1 MNKVGVVLSGCG
13 HQDGSEIHEAV
24 FTLHALEKAGAEA
37 IIMAPDMDQ
46 FHVINHLNGN
56 EDLSESRNILVESAR
71 IARGK
76 VVDVASVSGHQLDA
90 LIFPGGT
97 GMAKNIFDY
106 SMAGINCTVISDVQ
120 KLVVEILEANKP
132 LGAICIAPVMVAKVL
147 EFLGRTG
154 TVTGGFNVEI
164 NNDIKAMGINTIE
177 AGAEAGAVAGQHHGA
192 HVDLRRQRLADF
204 DQGLKQ
210 RPVQGVVPLGAVQPH
225 LGHRA
230 MALQLQDLA
239 HRFARLSCARSMPTR
254 SRHRVNICR

>member
-120 KLVVEILEANKP
+120 RLVVEILEADKP
-132 LGAICIAPVMVAKVL
+132 LGAICIAPVMVAKIL
-147 EFLGRTG
+147 EYLGRTG

-177 AGAEAGAVAGQHHGA
+177 VGAEEIVIDKENKIITTPAYVEA
-192 HVDLRRQRLADF
+192 
-204 DQGLKQ
+204 K
-210 RPVQGVVPLGAVQPH
+210 
-225 LGHRA
+225 
-230 MALQLQDLA
+230 
-239 HRFARLSCARSMPTR
+239 SMNESFTGIEKL
-254 SRHRVNICR
+254 VNKVLDMI

>member
-24 FTLHALEKAGAEA
+24 FTLHALEKADAEA

-56 EDLSESRNILVESAR
+56 EELSESRNILVESAR

-76 VVDVASVSGHQLDA
+76 VIDVASVSGHQLDA

-120 KLVVEILEANKP
+120 RLVVEILEADKP
-132 LGAICIAPVMVAKVL
+132 LGAICIAPVMIAKVL
-147 EFLGRTG
+147 EYLGRTG

-164 NNDIKAMGINTIE
+164 NNDIKAMGINAVEVRAEEIVVDKENKIVTTPAYVDAKSMNESCTGIE
-177 AGAEAGAVAGQHHGA
+177 K
-192 HVDLRRQRLADF
+192 L
-204 DQGLKQ
+204 
-210 RPVQGVVPLGAVQPH
+210 
-225 LGHRA
+225 
-230 MALQLQDLA
+230 
-239 HRFARLSCARSMPTR
+239 
-254 SRHRVNICR
+254 VNKVLELI

>member
-24 FTLHALEKAGAEA
+24 FTLHAIEKAGAEA

-56 EDLSESRNILVESAR
+56 EELSESRNILVESAR

-106 SMAGINCTVISDVQ
+106 SMAGINCTIISDVQ
-120 KLVVEILEANKP
+120 RLVVEILEADKP

-147 EFLGRTG
+147 EYLGRTG

-177 AGAEAGAVAGQHHGA
+177 VGAEEIVIDKENKIVTTPAYVEA
-192 HVDLRRQRLADF
+192 
-204 DQGLKQ
+204 K
-210 RPVQGVVPLGAVQPH
+210 
-225 LGHRA
+225 
-230 MALQLQDLA
+230 
-239 HRFARLSCARSMPTR
+239 SMNE
-254 SRHRVNICR
+254 SFMGIEKLVNKILDMI

>member
-1 MNKVGVVLSGCG
+1 MNKVGVVLSGFG

-24 FTLHALEKAGAEA
+24 FTLHALEKAEAEA

-56 EDLSESRNILVESAR
+56 EDVSESRNILVESAR

-120 KLVVEILEANKP
+120 RLVVEILEADKP

-177 AGAEAGAVAGQHHGA
+177 VGAEEIVIDKENKIVTTPAYVEA
-192 HVDLRRQRLADF
+192 
-204 DQGLKQ
+204 K
-210 RPVQGVVPLGAVQPH
+210 
-225 LGHRA
+225 
-230 MALQLQDLA
+230 
-239 HRFARLSCARSMPTR
+239 SMNESFTGIEKL
-254 SRHRVNICR
+254 VNKVLDMI

>member
-24 FTLHALEKAGAEA
+24 FTLHALEKAEAEA

-90 LIFPGGT
+90 LIIPGGT

-120 KLVVEILEANKP
+120 RLVVEILEADKP

-164 NNDIKAMGINTIE
+164 NNDIKAMGINIIE
-177 AGAEAGAVAGQHHGA
+177 VGAEEIVIDKENKIVTTPAYVEA
-192 HVDLRRQRLADF
+192 
-204 DQGLKQ
+204 K
-210 RPVQGVVPLGAVQPH
+210 
-225 LGHRA
+225 
-230 MALQLQDLA
+230 
-239 HRFARLSCARSMPTR
+239 SMNESFTGIEKL
-254 SRHRVNICR
+254 VNKVLDMI

>member
-24 FTLHALEKAGAEA
+24 FTLHALEKAEAEA

-120 KLVVEILEANKP
+120 RLVVEILEADKP
-132 LGAICIAPVMVAKVL
+132 LGAICIAPVMVAKIL

-177 AGAEAGAVAGQHHGA
+177 VGAEEIV
-192 HVDLRRQRLADF
+192 VDKENKIVTTPAYVEA
-204 DQGLKQ
+204 K
-210 RPVQGVVPLGAVQPH
+210 
-225 LGHRA
+225 
-230 MALQLQDLA
+230 
-239 HRFARLSCARSMPTR
+239 SMNESFTGIEKL
-254 SRHRVNICR
+254 VNKVLDMI

>member
-24 FTLHALEKAGAEA
+24 FTLHALEKADAEA

-56 EDLSESRNILVESAR
+56 EELSESRNILVESAR

-76 VVDVASVSGHQLDA
+76 VIDVASVSGHQLDA

-120 KLVVEILEANKP
+120 RLVVEILEADKP
-132 LGAICIAPVMVAKVL
+132 LGAICIAPVMIAKVL
-147 EFLGRTG
+147 EYLGRTG

-164 NNDIKAMGINTIE
+164 NNDIKAMGINAVE
-177 AGAEAGAVAGQHHGA
+177 VGAEEIV
-192 HVDLRRQRLADF
+192 VDKENKIVTTPAYVDA
-204 DQGLKQ
+204 KS
-210 RPVQGVVPLGAVQPH
+210 
-225 LGHRA
+225 
-230 MALQLQDLA
+230 MNE
-239 HRFARLSCARSMPTR
+239 SCTGIEKL
-254 SRHRVNICR
+254 VDKVLELI

>member
-1 MNKVGVVLSGCG
+1 MIKVGVVLSGCG

-120 KLVVEILEANKP
+120 RLVVEILEADKP

-147 EFLGRTG
+147 EYLGRTG

-177 AGAEAGAVAGQHHGA
+177 VGAEEIV
-192 HVDLRRQRLADF
+192 VDKENKIVTTPAYVEA
-204 DQGLKQ
+204 K
-210 RPVQGVVPLGAVQPH
+210 
-225 LGHRA
+225 
-230 MALQLQDLA
+230 
-239 HRFARLSCARSMPTR
+239 SMNESFTGIEKL
-254 SRHRVNICR
+254 VNKVLDMI

>member
-13 HQDGSEIHEAV
+13 HQDGSEIHESV

-76 VVDVASVSGHQLDA
+76 VVDVASVSGHQVDA

-120 KLVVEILEANKP
+120 RLVVEILEADKP

-154 TVTGGFNVEI
+154 TVTGGFNDEI

-177 AGAEAGAVAGQHHGA
+177 VGAEEIV
-192 HVDLRRQRLADF
+192 VDKENKIVTTPAYVEA
-204 DQGLKQ
+204 K
-210 RPVQGVVPLGAVQPH
+210 
-225 LGHRA
+225 
-230 MALQLQDLA
+230 
-239 HRFARLSCARSMPTR
+239 SMNEAFTGIEKL
-254 SRHRVNICR
+254 VNKVLDMI

>member
-56 EDLSESRNILVESAR
+56 EDLTESRNILVESAR

-120 KLVVEILEANKP
+120 RLVVEILEADKP

-177 AGAEAGAVAGQHHGA
+177 VGAEEIVIDKENKIVTTPAYVEAKSMNES
-192 HVDLRRQRLADF
+192 F
-204 DQGLKQ
+204 
-210 RPVQGVVPLGAVQPH
+210 LGIEK
-225 LGHRA
+225 L
-230 MALQLQDLA
+230 
-239 HRFARLSCARSMPTR
+239 
-254 SRHRVNICR
+254 VNKVLDMI

>member
-56 EDLSESRNILVESAR
+56 EDLTESRNILVESAR

-120 KLVVEILEANKP
+120 RLVVEILEADKP

-177 AGAEAGAVAGQHHGA
+177 VGAEEIV
-192 HVDLRRQRLADF
+192 VDKKNKIVTTPAYVEA
-204 DQGLKQ
+204 K
-210 RPVQGVVPLGAVQPH
+210 
-225 LGHRA
+225 
-230 MALQLQDLA
+230 
-239 HRFARLSCARSMPTR
+239 SMHESFTGIEKL
-254 SRHRVNICR
+254 VIKVLDMI

>member
-1 MNKVGVVLSGCG
+1 MKKVGVVLSGCG

-24 FTLHALEKAGAEA
+24 FTLHALEKADAEA

-120 KLVVEILEANKP
+120 RLVVEILEADKP

-177 AGAEAGAVAGQHHGA
+177 VGAEEIVIDKENKIVTTPAYVEA
-192 HVDLRRQRLADF
+192 
-204 DQGLKQ
+204 K
-210 RPVQGVVPLGAVQPH
+210 
-225 LGHRA
+225 
-230 MALQLQDLA
+230 
-239 HRFARLSCARSMPTR
+239 SMNESFTGIEKL
-254 SRHRVNICR
+254 VNKVLDMI

>member
-106 SMAGINCTVISDVQ
+106 SIAGINCTVISDVQ
-120 KLVVEILEANKP
+120 RLVVEILEADKP
-132 LGAICIAPVMVAKVL
+132 LGAICIAPVMVAKIL
-147 EFLGRTG
+147 EYLGRTG

-177 AGAEAGAVAGQHHGA
+177 VGAEEIV
-192 HVDLRRQRLADF
+192 VDKENKIVTTPAYVEA
-204 DQGLKQ
+204 K
-210 RPVQGVVPLGAVQPH
+210 
-225 LGHRA
+225 
-230 MALQLQDLA
+230 
-239 HRFARLSCARSMPTR
+239 SMNESFTGIEKL
-254 SRHRVNICR
+254 VNKVLDMI

>member
-120 KLVVEILEANKP
+120 RLVVEILEADKP

-164 NNDIKAMGINTIE
+164 NNDIKAMGINIIE
-177 AGAEAGAVAGQHHGA
+177 VGAEEIV
-192 HVDLRRQRLADF
+192 VDKENKIVTTPAYVEA
-204 DQGLKQ
+204 K
-210 RPVQGVVPLGAVQPH
+210 
-225 LGHRA
+225 
-230 MALQLQDLA
+230 
-239 HRFARLSCARSMPTR
+239 SMNE
-254 SRHRVNICR
+254 SFMGIEKLVNKVLDMI

>member
-24 FTLHALEKAGAEA
+24 FTLHAIEKAGAEA

-56 EDLSESRNILVESAR
+56 EELSESRNILVESAR

-120 KLVVEILEANKP
+120 RLVVEILEADKP

-147 EFLGRTG
+147 EYLGRTG

-177 AGAEAGAVAGQHHGA
+177 VGAEEIVIDKENKIVTTPAYVEA
-192 HVDLRRQRLADF
+192 
-204 DQGLKQ
+204 K
-210 RPVQGVVPLGAVQPH
+210 
-225 LGHRA
+225 
-230 MALQLQDLA
+230 
-239 HRFARLSCARSMPTR
+239 SMNESFTGIEKL
-254 SRHRVNICR
+254 VNKVLDMI

>member
-24 FTLHALEKAGAEA
+24 FTLHALEKAEAEA

-97 GMAKNIFDY
+97 GMGKNIFDY

-120 KLVVEILEANKP
+120 RLVVEILEADKP

-154 TVTGGFNVEI
+154 TVTGGFNDEI

-177 AGAEAGAVAGQHHGA
+177 VGAEEIV
-192 HVDLRRQRLADF
+192 VDKENKIVTTPAYVEA
-204 DQGLKQ
+204 K
-210 RPVQGVVPLGAVQPH
+210 
-225 LGHRA
+225 
-230 MALQLQDLA
+230 
-239 HRFARLSCARSMPTR
+239 SMNESFTGIEKL
-254 SRHRVNICR
+254 VNKVLDMI

>member
-24 FTLHALEKAGAEA
+24 FTLHALEKADAEA

-56 EDLSESRNILVESAR
+56 EELSESRNILVESAR

-76 VVDVASVSGHQLDA
+76 VIDVASVSGHQLDA

-120 KLVVEILEANKP
+120 RLVVEILEADKP

-177 AGAEAGAVAGQHHGA
+177 VGAEEIV
-192 HVDLRRQRLADF
+192 VDKENKIVTTPAYVDA
-204 DQGLKQ
+204 KS
-210 RPVQGVVPLGAVQPH
+210 
-225 LGHRA
+225 
-230 MALQLQDLA
+230 MNE
-239 HRFARLSCARSMPTR
+239 SCTGIEKL
-254 SRHRVNICR
+254 VDKVLELI

>member
-24 FTLHALEKAGAEA
+24 FTLHALEKAEAEA

-71 IARGK
+71 IGRGK

-120 KLVVEILEANKP
+120 RLVVEILEADKP

-154 TVTGGFNVEI
+154 TVTGGFNDEI

-177 AGAEAGAVAGQHHGA
+177 VGAEEIVIDKENKIVTTPAYVEA
-192 HVDLRRQRLADF
+192 
-204 DQGLKQ
+204 K
-210 RPVQGVVPLGAVQPH
+210 
-225 LGHRA
+225 
-230 MALQLQDLA
+230 
-239 HRFARLSCARSMPTR
+239 SMNE
-254 SRHRVNICR
+254 SFMGIEKLVNKVLDMI

>member
-56 EDLSESRNILVESAR
+56 EDLTESRNILVESAR

-120 KLVVEILEANKP
+120 RLVVEILEADKP

-177 AGAEAGAVAGQHHGA
+177 VGAEEIV
-192 HVDLRRQRLADF
+192 VDKENKIVTTPAYVEA
-204 DQGLKQ
+204 K
-210 RPVQGVVPLGAVQPH
+210 
-225 LGHRA
+225 
-230 MALQLQDLA
+230 
-239 HRFARLSCARSMPTR
+239 SMNESFTGIEKL
-254 SRHRVNICR
+254 VNKVLDMI

>member
-1 MNKVGVVLSGCG
+1 MDKVGVVLSGCG

-97 GMAKNIFDY
+97 GMAKNIFNY
-106 SMAGINCTVISDVQ
+106 SMVGINCTVISDVQ
-120 KLVVEILEANKP
+120 RLVVEILEADKP

-147 EFLGRTG
+147 EYLGRTG

-177 AGAEAGAVAGQHHGA
+177 VGAEEIVIDKENKIVTTPAYVEA
-192 HVDLRRQRLADF
+192 
-204 DQGLKQ
+204 K
-210 RPVQGVVPLGAVQPH
+210 
-225 LGHRA
+225 
-230 MALQLQDLA
+230 
-239 HRFARLSCARSMPTR
+239 SMNE
-254 SRHRVNICR
+254 SFMGIEKLVNKILDMI

>member
-24 FTLHALEKAGAEA
+24 FTLHALEKADAEA

-56 EDLSESRNILVESAR
+56 EELSESRNILVESAR

-76 VVDVASVSGHQLDA
+76 VIDVASVSGHQLDA

-120 KLVVEILEANKP
+120 RLVVEILEADKP

-147 EFLGRTG
+147 EYLGRTG

-164 NNDIKAMGINTIE
+164 NNDIKAMGINAVE
-177 AGAEAGAVAGQHHGA
+177 VGAEEIV
-192 HVDLRRQRLADF
+192 VDKENKIVTTPAYVDA
-204 DQGLKQ
+204 K
-210 RPVQGVVPLGAVQPH
+210 
-225 LGHRA
+225 
-230 MALQLQDLA
+230 
-239 HRFARLSCARSMPTR
+239 SMNESFTGIEKL
-254 SRHRVNICR
+254 VNKVLELI

>member
-56 EDLSESRNILVESAR
+56 EDLYESRNILVESAR

-76 VVDVASVSGHQLDA
+76 VVDVATVSGHQLDA

-120 KLVVEILEANKP
+120 RLVVEILEADKP
-132 LGAICIAPVMVAKVL
+132 LGAICIAPVMVAKIL

-164 NNDIKAMGINTIE
+164 NNDIKAMGNNTIE
-177 AGAEAGAVAGQHHGA
+177 VGAEEIVIDKENKIITTPAYVEA
-192 HVDLRRQRLADF
+192 
-204 DQGLKQ
+204 K
-210 RPVQGVVPLGAVQPH
+210 
-225 LGHRA
+225 
-230 MALQLQDLA
+230 
-239 HRFARLSCARSMPTR
+239 SMNESFTGIEKL
-254 SRHRVNICR
+254 VNKVLDMI

>member
-56 EDLSESRNILVESAR
+56 EDLTESRNILVESAR

-120 KLVVEILEANKP
+120 RLVVEILEADKP

-164 NNDIKAMGINTIE
+164 NNDIKAMGINTIKV
-177 AGAEAGAVAGQHHGA
+177 GAEEIV
-192 HVDLRRQRLADF
+192 VDNENKIVTTPAYVEA
-204 DQGLKQ
+204 K
-210 RPVQGVVPLGAVQPH
+210 
-225 LGHRA
+225 
-230 MALQLQDLA
+230 
-239 HRFARLSCARSMPTR
+239 SMNE
-254 SRHRVNICR
+254 SFMGIEKLVNKVLDMI

>member
-37 IIMAPDMDQ
+37 VIMAPDMDQ

-56 EDLSESRNILVESAR
+56 EDLTESRNILVESAR

-120 KLVVEILEANKP
+120 RLVVEILEADKP

-177 AGAEAGAVAGQHHGA
+177 VGAEEIV
-192 HVDLRRQRLADF
+192 VDKENKIVTTPAYVEA
-204 DQGLKQ
+204 K
-210 RPVQGVVPLGAVQPH
+210 
-225 LGHRA
+225 
-230 MALQLQDLA
+230 
-239 HRFARLSCARSMPTR
+239 SMNESFTGIEKL
-254 SRHRVNICR
+254 VNKVLDMI

>member
-56 EDLSESRNILVESAR
+56 EELSESRNILVESAR

-76 VVDVASVSGHQLDA
+76 VIDVASVSGHQLDA

-120 KLVVEILEANKP
+120 RLVVEILEADKP
-132 LGAICIAPVMVAKVL
+132 LGAICIAPVMIAKVL
-147 EFLGRTG
+147 EYLGRTG

-164 NNDIKAMGINTIE
+164 NNDIKAMGINAVE
-177 AGAEAGAVAGQHHGA
+177 VGAEEIV
-192 HVDLRRQRLADF
+192 VDKENKIVTTPAYVDA
-204 DQGLKQ
+204 KS
-210 RPVQGVVPLGAVQPH
+210 
-225 LGHRA
+225 
-230 MALQLQDLA
+230 MNE
-239 HRFARLSCARSMPTR
+239 SCTGIEKL
-254 SRHRVNICR
+254 VDKVLELI